1 MKRLYLLAAQGSWDA
16 LVFFL
21 PLTSLPLL
29 SRVMGGTDV
38 APLSMVF
45 LAILILIWFLP
56 RFLRGAG
63 VPIQSVPLIIFA
75 LAAVVS
81 SLLAFFQVVPSFKNE
96 GLWKNEFSSLVS
108 LGIGVCFYLVAS
120 LWISDEAKLKR
131 FFRIVNLSGGLALL
145 YAMVQVIFI
154 VILKK
159 IPPILAEF
167 QDLISASQTLFV
179 GRINGLA
186 LEPSWLAH
194 QLNMFYIPIWFG
206 LSIKKISFHKFRIAR
221 FSLENLLLAASLI
234 ALFLTKTR
242 TGWLVFLTYGAYL
255 FLLLMNTLRKRI
267 APKWSFKND
276 DHRKIRIFQ
285 AIFNVGFW
293 FLLMIFLLGVLV
305 LAGWIMTII
314 DPRMATF
321 FDLQSIR
328 DEGILGWASYL
339 LFAERIIYWMAGFS
353 IFLENPILGVGLGNS
368 GYFIP
373 SFIASFGYSS
383 PEILR
388 IFLEDPFLPNPKNLW
403 VRILAETGIVGFS
416 LFVSW
421 LWVQWKTARAAERL
435 NSPLA
440 QAVGLTG
447 QITIIGLIV
456 EGFSLDTF
464 ALPYYW
470 MTLGLVVAVFRFF
483 SLRANS
489 QMRDPIS
496 AVTNTPSKPAS

>member
-234 ALFLTKTR
+234 ALFLT
-242 TGWLVFLTYGAYL
+242 
-255 FLLLMNTLRKRI
+255 
-267 APKWSFKND
+267 
-276 DHRKIRIFQ
+276 
-285 AIFNVGFW
+285 
-293 FLLMIFLLGVLV
+293 
-305 LAGWIMTII
+305 
-314 DPRMATF
+314 
-321 FDLQSIR
+321 
-328 DEGILGWASYL
+328 
-339 LFAERIIYWMAGFS
+339 
-353 IFLENPILGVGLGNS
+353 
-368 GYFIP
+368 
-373 SFIASFGYSS
+373 
-383 PEILR
+383 
-388 IFLEDPFLPNPKNLW
+388 
-403 VRILAETGIVGFS
+403 
-416 LFVSW
+416 
-421 LWVQWKTARAAERL
+421 
-435 NSPLA
+435 
-440 QAVGLTG
+440 
-447 QITIIGLIV
+447 
-456 EGFSLDTF
+456 
-464 ALPYYW
+464 
-470 MTLGLVVAVFRFF
+470 
-483 SLRANS
+483 
-489 QMRDPIS
+489 
-496 AVTNTPSKPAS
+496 